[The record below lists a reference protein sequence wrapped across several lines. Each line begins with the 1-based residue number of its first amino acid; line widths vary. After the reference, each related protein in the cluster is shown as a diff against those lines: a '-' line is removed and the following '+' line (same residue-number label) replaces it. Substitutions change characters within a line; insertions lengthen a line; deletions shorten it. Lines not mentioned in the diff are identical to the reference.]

1 MVMGL
6 RVGGW
11 LVAVL
16 VIVAV
21 VVSLLVVR
29 STWHIGGSS
38 SVSPSHVGQ
47 SIKLPSLI
55 IPNRI
60 NYGAV
65 LCNSSYDLIMPG
77 GSAIALVYH
86 VHGGDMK
93 INGYELY
100 IDFPTAIINETLSSW
115 ASMSYSGNAMWLGI
129 YLNGRLIA
137 SNNQSQPLQALA
149 ITVNHPY
156 VYGNKTMNF
165 WQIVNTENWYVIHTG
180 IGVGFPAINVTPGDT
195 IVVILYSAVPPYALP
210 ICNITSEA
218 EEVQLMV
225 KYGWIGNIG
234 ASNIPTAKQLFEN
247 GQYIIEEPT
256 IYVITKSITN
266 PQSISMDDI
275 TPGISNIAPEYMLSY
290 SWYPLPTNYAVIYSN
305 KNEINAN
312 G

>member
-1 MVMGL
+1 M
-6 RVGGW
+6 
-11 LVAVL
+11 AVL
-16 VIVAV
+16 VMVAV

-29 STWHIGGSS
+29 STWHIGGSG

-47 SIKLPSLI
+47 SIEHPPTIMPI
-55 IPNRI
+55 II
-60 NYGAV
+60 QYGAIW
-65 LCNSSYDLIMPG
+65 CNSSYDLIMPG

-86 VHGGDMK
+86 VHGDMK

-165 WQIVNTENWYVIHTG
+165 WQIANTENWYVVHTG

-195 IVVILYSAVPPYALP
+195 IVVILYSAVPYALP
-210 ICNITSEA
+210 VCNITSEA

-225 KYGWIGNIG
+225 KYGLIGTFG
-234 ASNIPTAKQLFEN
+234 STSKSLPTAKQLFEN

-266 PQSISMDDI
+266 LQSISMDDI
-275 TPGISNIAPEYMLSY
+275 TPGGISNIAPKYIIGY
-290 SWYPLPTNYAVIYSN
+290 IWYPLPTNYAVIYSN
-305 KNEINAN
+305 KNEINTN